1 MLQAE
6 PSALPAGTEAAL
18 AMRRQNLLAL
28 IGAALILALGFE
40 TVQLPLTLKAQ
51 TIPLTGVVA
60 LFVLPVVALL
70 SGVRRF
76 TPVFTIVTAFC
87 VFAAVHSVVALGID
101 TLASGSNPVRTAAW
115 LRQLAALAVGF
126 AIFFVLRTTL
136 VTFTERRIA
145 TLAVWAASPGVLLA
159 LLNVLWG
166 LGVWPDA
173 GKIVWTL
180 RLLTVPRG
188 LVVPPYFSQADRA
201 AGFCSEPSHFAFF
214 LAVITLPPTLSLLIT
229 ARRSVW
235 LVRAAL
241 AAQVLAFVWAFSV
254 TGWLVAGGMLLVL
267 ALSRPTRRIALA
279 MLGAAAVLILG
290 LVLAFPDNY
299 LLFQARALWSG
310 LVKGDPSELLPSVT
324 VIFFGTLGP
333 FARAFSSLNLLGYGL
348 GGTATHLAAIV
359 PEAGQRD
366 IIAASWTGM
375 PTLTTSVGRVFAETG
390 LAGFVLFVAIW
401 VVAFREL
408 RRLRRTP
415 AGDATAAA
423 MLDAASL
430 ALVGLAVGYTVK
442 FGSFALPYMWFWLAY
457 VDSRSSRNGRQVLQ
471 H

>member
-28 IGAALILALGFE
+28 IGAALVLTMGFE
-40 TVQLPLTLKAQ
+40 TVQLPLTIQAQ
-51 TIPLTGVVA
+51 TIPLTGVLAV
-60 LFVLPVVALL
+60 FVLPFVALL

-101 TLASGSNPVRTAAW
+101 TLFSGSNPVRTTAW

-126 AIFFVLRTTL
+126 AVFFVLRTTL
-136 VTFTERRIA
+136 VAFTERRIA
-145 TLAVWAASPGVLLA
+145 MLAVWAACPGVLLA

-214 LAVITLPPTLSLLIT
+214 LAVITLPPTLALLST
-229 ARRSVW
+229 AGRIAW
-235 LVRAAL
+235 FARAAL
-241 AAQVLAFVWAFSV
+241 AVEAVAFVWAFSV
-254 TGWLVAGGMLLVL
+254 TGWLVVGGMLLVL
-267 ALSRPTRRIALA
+267 ALNRSTRRVALA
-279 MLGAAAVLILG
+279 TLGAAAVLIVA

-299 LLFQARALWSG
+299 LLFQARGLWSG
-310 LVKGDPSELLPSVT
+310 LVKGEPGGFLPSAT
-324 VIFFGTLGP
+324 VIVFGTLGP

-348 GGTATHLAAIV
+348 GGTTTHLAAMIPAV
-359 PEAGQRD
+359 GQRD
-366 IIAASWTGM
+366 IIAASWAGM
-375 PTLTTSVGRVFAETG
+375 PTLTTSAGRVFAETG
-390 LAGFVLFVAIW
+390 LVGFAMFVGIW
-401 VVAFREL
+401 VVAFRALRQL
-408 RRLRRTP
+408 RRAP
-415 AGDATAAA
+415 AGDGTAAA
-423 MLDAASL
+423 MLNATSL
-430 ALVGLAVGYTVK
+430 ALVGLAVGHTVK
-442 FGSFALPYMWFWLAY
+442 FGSFALPYLWFWLAY
-457 VDSRSSRNGRQVLQ
+457 VDSRSLRNGRQAHQ
-471 H
+471 D